1 MSFLFKNLRLLDPR
15 WKEARAGYEVLVEGD
30 TIKEVSAKPIKASKA
45 NVIDCGKRT
54 LMPGLI
60 DCHVHTHHS
69 EVYINRM
76 EAVPLTLMMARSTGR
91 LKRMLDRGFTTVRD
105 AGGADWGTKT
115 AVEFGP
121 DPRAAHVHLLPL
133 DRPDRRPQRPQ
144 PAHRHRVRRACAA
157 TAWCSSAASPTART
171 PCARRAREQMR
182 QGADQVKLMVS
193 GGVASPYDPLES
205 LQFTEEEI
213 TAAVEEAHAF
223 GRYVL
228 THAYTPE
235 AITRAVKCGV
245 RTIEHGNLVDAPTA
259 KLMAQKGVYMVPNL
273 IAYDAMKRRAAELGM
288 PKEMLDKNDEVLKY
302 GFAELELC
310 RKAGVRMA
318 YGSDLLG
325 ALEDEQTV
333 EFQIRGARHAG
344 HRGHPLGDADRRRGR
359 APGRQARRRRARRL
373 RRPAGG
379 RRRSPEESRPVQG
392 WRPAPVGHH
401 EGRPFPQEHAVTALA
416 LIRRRARRWALNGAA
431 TVALAYILLPL
442 IFVVWLAFFR
452 QEIPSFPPEGY
463 SLRWFAA
470 ILDQRKFV
478 DGFSISFQVAALAMA
493 VGLLL
498 GVPAALCLAR
508 LQFQAARAARQ
519 PAADAASSCRASCWA
534 RRCTS
539 SRSRSRTG
547 STWT

>member
-1 MSFLFKNLRLLDPR
+1 M
-15 WKEARAGYEVLVEGD
+15 
-30 TIKEVSAKPIKASKA
+30 
-45 NVIDCGKRT
+45 IDCGKRT

-121 DPRAAHVHLLPL
+121 DPRPAHVHLLPL
-133 DRPDRRPQRPQ
+133 DQPDRRPQRPHA
-144 PAHRHRVRRACAA
+144 AHRHVGPPCLCCNGMVFIRYLADGADAVRKGV
-157 TAWCSSAASPTART
+157 
-171 PCARRAREQMR
+171 REQMR
-182 QGADQVKLMVS
+182 QGADQIKLMVS

-205 LQFTEEEI
+205 LQFTDEEI

-235 AITRAVKCGV
+235 AIQRAVKCGV

-333 EFQIRGARHAG
+333 EFQIRGARDAG
-344 HRGHPLGDADRRRGR
+344 DRGHPLGDADRRRGR

-379 RRRSPEESRPVQG
+379 RRRS
-392 WRPAPVGHH
+392 A
-401 EGRPFPQEHAVTALA
+401 
-416 LIRRRARRWALNGAA
+416 
-431 TVALAYILLPL
+431 
-442 IFVVWLAFFR
+442 
-452 QEIPSFPPEGY
+452 
-463 SLRWFAA
+463 
-470 ILDQRKFV
+470 
-478 DGFSISFQVAALAMA
+478 
-493 VGLLL
+493 
-498 GVPAALCLAR
+498 
-508 LQFQAARAARQ
+508 
-519 PAADAASSCRASCWA
+519 
-534 RRCTS
+534 
-539 SRSRSRTG
+539 
-547 STWT
+547 